1 MQWLDSEVTT
11 YIDDRLF
18 WEMYHLLEW
27 QNEYSSK
34 TVGNVSMQWF
44 NVECLLCLLNVSIV
58 VRLSYVCHFDSRH
71 VCHHLIKWRLGS
83 PILRSHF
90 MQNFFLYWGKILRMI
105 SDLYLV
111 GSTKMIGK
119 LLYNLRISFI
129 KKIFFFLNG
138 SKLTTVT
145 MYKIF
150 WSGRSMSRDLLTHMY
165 GTILSGLTPF
175 FVEQVFLRD
184 FLF

>member
-1 MQWLDSEVTT
+1 MSNVCCVFWMYQLLYDFHMYAILTQGMYVIISSNDVWGAQSWEV
-11 YIDDRLF
+11 I
-18 WEMYHLLEW
+18 
-27 QNEYSSK
+27 
-34 TVGNVSMQWF
+34 
-44 NVECLLCLLNVSIV
+44 LCKI
-58 VRLSYVCHFDSRH
+58 
-71 VCHHLIKWRLGS
+71 
-83 PILRSHF
+83 
-90 MQNFFLYWGKILRMI
+90 FFLYWGKILRMI

-165 GTILSGLTPF
+165 ETILSGLTPF